1 MDCIVAGKFFDV
13 RQVIYRDQG
22 YGINPNKPVFNI
34 EIFISIQEFLDL
46 FSNIFNNFINQCIQD
61 DTSASEADIPELQRL
76 GYPSLAE
83 IFSSH
88 PTILADLIK
97 DYLYFDIL
105 HSLLSKNNRSD
116 WLFAVNEIKSV
127 HLTDSRCVL
136 RGLGYYLL

>member
-1 MDCIVAGKFFDV
+1 MDCIVAGNFFDV

-22 YGINPNKPVFNI
+22 YGTNPNKPVFNI

-46 FSNIFNNFINQCIQD
+46 FSNTFNNFINQCIQD
-61 DTSASEADIPELQRL
+61 DTSAPEADIPELQRL
-76 GYPSLAE
+76 GYPNLTE

-97 DYLYFDIL
+97 DYLYFEIL